1 MKDLWLA
8 LVGMS
13 VAAISC
19 SNPVISP
26 VPACYFAVI
35 FDRSAGFMR
44 LSDEFAFRA
53 PVYRD
58 LQVGQMWGA
67 PLD

>member
-1 MKDLWLA
+1 MRIHGLHHMRRA
-8 LVGMS
+8 GMS

-19 SNPVISP
+19 SGPVIFP

-44 LSDEFAFRA
+44 LSDEFAFR
-53 PVYRD
+53 PPR
-58 LQVGQMWGA
+58 LQGFTG
-67 PLD
+67 